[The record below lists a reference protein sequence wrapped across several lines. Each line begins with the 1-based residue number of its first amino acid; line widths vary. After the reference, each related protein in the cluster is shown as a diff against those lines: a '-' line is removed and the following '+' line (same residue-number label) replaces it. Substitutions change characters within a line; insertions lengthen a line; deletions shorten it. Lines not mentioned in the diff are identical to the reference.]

1 MDQSIRMDIF
11 GSIRML
17 DSTMDLLVFED
28 GMIHVYKIKGT
39 EISETRQKAALAL
52 FDGKIMPFPSH

>member
-1 MDQSIRMDIF
+1 MMDIF